1 MNASSQACIWT
12 LCCRYMEQV
21 HNGLSSVDEDTGEE
35 HSAESLIPPG
45 RWFHVSDSRINEV
58 TEATV
63 LKAQAY
69 LLFYERIC

>member
-1 MNASSQACIWT
+1 
-12 LCCRYMEQV
+12 MEQV
-21 HNGLSSVDEDTGEE
+21 HNGLSSVDEDASEE
-35 HSAESLIPPG
+35 NSAESLIPPG

>member
-1 MNASSQACIWT
+1 
-12 LCCRYMEQV
+12 MEQAQV
-21 HNGLSSVDEDTGEE
+21 MASLSEEAAGLDEPVSD
-35 HSAESLIPPG
+35 SIIPPG

-69 LLFYERIC
+69 LLFYERIY